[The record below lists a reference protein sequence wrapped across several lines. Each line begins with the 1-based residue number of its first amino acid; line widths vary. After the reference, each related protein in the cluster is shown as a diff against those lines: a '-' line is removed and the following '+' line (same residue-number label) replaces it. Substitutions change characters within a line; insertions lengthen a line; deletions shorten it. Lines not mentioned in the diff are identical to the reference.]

1 MATLGTKTKVI
12 SNYKGKTEGFPCTG
26 KKIKIS

>member
-26 KKIKIS
+26 KKNQN